1 MERILQSSVA
11 ANLPVKELTG
21 ELRAFMAPVAA
32 RLPDKRLEEVVRLGV
47 QGIIGAQSPVVTKMA
62 RALVRDEQTVW
73 PMAKRFYRFVRNPR
87 FSHRDLLKGL
97 YGIAQRVVAEQ
108 DASQLVVALDPVNFE
123 KPYTQK
129 LEGVSTV
136 M

>member
-21 ELRAFMAPVAA
+21 ELRAFMAPVTA
-32 RLPDKRLEEVVRLGV
+32 RLPAKRLGDVVCLGV
-47 QGIIGAQSPVVTKMA
+47 QGIIGAQSPVVTKIA
-62 RALVRDEQTVW
+62 RAVVREEQTVW

-97 YGIAQRVVAEQ
+97 YGIAQRVVAEH
-108 DASQLVVALDPVNFE
+108 DASQLVVDLDPVSLE
-123 KPYTQK
+123 KPYTQ
-129 LEGVSTV
+129 TQ
-136 M
+136 